1 MADSLMYLNLDDEEN
16 EKYVERQEK
25 FFDQFQEVELNSF
38 EKMFKTKQVKK
49 EK

>member
-1 MADSLMYLNLDDEEN
+1 MADSLMHLNLDDEEN